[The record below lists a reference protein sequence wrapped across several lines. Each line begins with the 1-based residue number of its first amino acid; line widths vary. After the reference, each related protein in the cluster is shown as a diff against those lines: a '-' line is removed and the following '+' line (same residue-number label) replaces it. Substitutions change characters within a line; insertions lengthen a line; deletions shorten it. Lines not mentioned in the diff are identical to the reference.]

1 MSARARPSYSYL
13 SALFLSL
20 AALTEFHQAMA
31 ADDELPAVEVTG
43 KQEQESAINL
53 KAKTSTGSRLGLT
66 NLETPASVETLD
78 ADTVKLRGD
87 FSIREAVSRTT
98 GFTDISNLGTG
109 VAYSARGFT
118 GNNSVAQAEDGIRLL
133 VAATTITYPS
143 DSWGYDR
150 FEVLRGPASVLFGD
164 ASVGG
169 IVNSIRKAPSREYSL
184 QGLVAGGT
192 QGVYRLGVGG
202 TAPVGEVGAVRI
214 DASASGGQGH
224 VDDGRYYSHKLM
236 TNFEVKPSDTL
247 KLNFIYDHSDE
258 NPMVYTGIPLKNGR
272 IKSELRDENY
282 NIDNGIQEFLDD
294 RLKAKLEWDISDS
307 LKLTNTA
314 YWFNSRRHWRS
325 VEYYALDIPTNTVNR
340 SGYTEIQHKQKQL
353 GNQIILAGTNDVWS
367 HENKWS
373 VGYEVARVDFQ
384 YYDNFYFDRD
394 PTSTVDIN
402 NSNPGAFQTI
412 DPTIKDF
419 TSKTLQQALFVE
431 DAFRITPDLT
441 LSAGL
446 RQDRIN
452 IDHDAKIVGSNDSD
466 YKQDFSPFSYR
477 LGANYL
483 LAANTSLYGQ
493 WSKGSDPISTL
504 VSLRARNQSLKLTTA
519 EQAEIGIK
527 HVLENRKGEFT
538 LAIYDISKDNILTRD
553 PVNPTQPP
561 IQGGKQSSR
570 GIEFSASLL
579 PFEHWRTDF
588 NVAILDAK
596 YDKLVESVGGV
607 NVSRTGNTPTDV
619 PERVANAWVYY
630 QQPNWQAGL
639 GARLVGARYSDN
651 ANTTKMPGYTVYD
664 ANVAWLINKNITLRA
679 SLRNLSNKL
688 YAPVAYNTEQ
698 FIIGESRRAEIRA
711 EFNY

>member
-1 MSARARPSYSYL
+1 MSHRAKPSYSYL

-20 AALTEFHQAMA
+20 AALTEFQQAMA
-31 ADDELPAVEVTG
+31 AEDELPAVEVKG
-43 KQEQESAINL
+43 KQEQESSINL

-78 ADTVKLRGD
+78 AETVKLRGD

-192 QGVYRLGVGG
+192 QGVYRLGLGG

-224 VDDGRYYSHKLM
+224 VDDGRYYNHKLM
-236 TNFEVKPSDTL
+236 TNFEITPSDTL
-247 KLNFIYDHSDE
+247 KLNFMYDHSNE
-258 NPMVYTGIPLKNGR
+258 NPIQYTGIPLRNGR
-272 IKSELRDENY
+272 IVSSLRDENF
-282 NIDNGIQEFLDD
+282 NIKDGTQEFLDD

-307 LKLTNTA
+307 LKLTNVA
-314 YWFNSRRHWRS
+314 YWFNSRRHWKNL
-325 VEYYALDIPTNTVNR
+325 EYFALDTSTNTVDR
-340 SGYTEIQHKQKQL
+340 FGYTEIRHKQKQL
-353 GNQIILAGTNDVWS
+353 GNQTVLNSTGDLWN

-373 VGYEVARVDFQ
+373 LGYEVARVDLQ
-384 YYDNFYFDRD
+384 YFDNFYNGND
-394 PTSTVDIN
+394 PTSNVDLN
-402 NSNPGAFQTI
+402 NSNPDFFQTI
-412 DPTIKDF
+412 DPTVKDF
-419 TSKTLQQALFVE
+419 SSKTVQHALFLE
-431 DAFRITPDLT
+431 DAFRVTSDLT
-441 LSAGL
+441 FSVGL
-446 RQDRIN
+446 RQDWTRVQ
-452 IDHDAKIVGSNDSD
+452 HDAKLNPNDYTS
-466 YKQDFSPFSYR
+466 DFSPFSYR
-477 LGANYL
+477 LGTNYL
-483 LAANTSLYGQ
+483 LSGNTSLYGQ
-493 WSKGSDPISTL
+493 WSEGSDPVSTITT
-504 VSLRARNQSLKLTTA
+504 LRPSNQMFRLTSA
-519 EQAEIGIK
+519 QQAEIGIK
-527 HVLENRKGEFT
+527 HILDNRKGEITF
-538 LAIYDISKDNILTRD
+538 AIYDITKDDILTRD
-553 PVNPTQPP
+553 PNNSALRV
-561 IQGGKQSSR
+561 QGGQQSSR
-570 GIEFSASLL
+570 GVEFSASLL
-579 PFEHWRTDF
+579 PFKHWRTDF

-607 NVSRTGNTPTDV
+607 NVSRAGNTPTDV

-630 QQPNWQAGL
+630 QQPGWQAGL
-639 GARLVGARYSDN
+639 GARFVGARYSDN

-688 YAPVAYNTEQ
+688 YAPVAYDTQQ

>member
-1 MSARARPSYSYL
+1 MSRRASPSYSYL

-31 ADDELPAVEVTG
+31 ADDELPAVEVKG

-53 KAKTSTGSRLGLT
+53 KAKTSTGSRLGLS

-150 FEVLRGPASVLFGD
+150 FEVLLGPASVLFGD

-192 QGVYRLGVGG
+192 QGVYRLGVSG

-258 NPMVYTGIPLKNGR
+258 NPIQYTGIPLRNGR
-272 IKSELRDENY
+272 IVRKLRDENF
-282 NIDNGIQEFLDD
+282 NIKDGTQEFLDD

-314 YWFNSRRHWRS
+314 YWFNSRRHWKNL
-325 VEYYALDIPTNTVNR
+325 EYFSLDTSTSTVDR
-340 SGYTEIQHKQKQL
+340 SGYTEIRHKQRQL
-353 GNQIILAGTNDVWS
+353 GNQTILNGSSDLWS

-373 VGYEVARVDFQ
+373 LGYEVARVDLQ
-384 YYDNFYFDRD
+384 YYDNFYNGND
-394 PTSTVDIN
+394 PSSNVDLN
-402 NSNPGAFQTI
+402 NSDPGFFQTI
-412 DPTIKDF
+412 DPTVKDF
-419 TSKTLQQALFVE
+419 SSKTVQHALFLE
-431 DAFRITPDLT
+431 DALRITQDLT
-441 LSAGL
+441 LNLGL
-446 RQDRIN
+446 RQDWIRVQ
-452 IDHDAKIVGSNDSD
+452 HDAKLNSNDYTS
-466 YKQDFSPFSYR
+466 DFSPFSYR

-483 LAANTSLYGQ
+483 LTNNTSLYGQ
-493 WSKGSDPISTL
+493 WSEGSDPVSTITT
-504 VSLRARNQSLKLTTA
+504 LRPTNQSFRLTSA
-519 EQAEIGIK
+519 QQAEIGVK
-527 HVLENRKGEFT
+527 HILDNRKGELTF
-538 LAIYDISKDNILTRD
+538 AIYDITKDDILTRD
-553 PVNPTQPP
+553 PNNSALRV
-561 IQGGKQSSR
+561 QGGQQSSR
-570 GIEFSASLL
+570 GIELSASLL

-607 NVSRTGNTPTDV
+607 NVSRAGNTPTDV

-630 QQPNWQAGL
+630 QQPGWQAGL
-639 GARLVGARYSDN
+639 GARFVGARYSDN

-688 YAPVAYNTEQ
+688 YAPVAYDTQQ

>member
-1 MSARARPSYSYL
+1 MSRRAKPSHSYL

-20 AALTEFHQAMA
+20 AAYTEFQQAMA
-31 ADDELPAVEVTG
+31 AEDELPAVEVKG
-43 KQEQESAINL
+43 QQEQESAINL
-53 KAKTSTGSRLGLT
+53 KAKTSTGSRLGLS

-78 ADTVKLRGD
+78 AETVKLRGD

-236 TNFEVKPSDTL
+236 TNFEVKPGDTL

-258 NPMVYTGIPLKNGR
+258 NPIQYTGIPLRNGR
-272 IKSELRDENY
+272 IVSSLRDENF
-282 NIDNGIQEFLDD
+282 NIKDGTQEFLDD

-307 LKLTNTA
+307 LKLTNVS
-314 YWFNSRRHWRS
+314 YWFNSRRHWKNL
-325 VEYYALDIPTNTVNR
+325 EYFALDTGTNTVDR
-340 SGYTEIQHKQKQL
+340 FGYTEIRHKQKQL
-353 GNQIILAGTNDVWS
+353 GNQTVLNGFSDLWS

-373 VGYEVARVDFQ
+373 LGYEVARVDLQ
-384 YYDNFYFDRD
+384 YFDNFYNGND
-394 PTSTVDIN
+394 PTSNVDLN
-402 NSNPGAFQTI
+402 NSNPGFFQTI
-412 DPTIKDF
+412 DPTVKDF
-419 TSKTLQQALFVE
+419 SSKTVQHALFLE
-431 DAFRITPDLT
+431 DAFRVTSDLT
-441 LSAGL
+441 FSVGL
-446 RQDRIN
+446 RQDWIRVK
-452 IDHDAKIVGSNDSD
+452 HDAKLNPNDYTS
-466 YKQDFSPFSYR
+466 DFSPFSYR
-477 LGANYL
+477 LGTNYL
-483 LAANTSLYGQ
+483 LSGNTSLYGQ
-493 WSKGSDPISTL
+493 WSEGSDPVSTITT
-504 VSLRARNQSLKLTTA
+504 LRPSNQTFRLTSA
-519 EQAEIGIK
+519 QQAEIGIK
-527 HVLENRKGEFT
+527 HILDNRKGELTF
-538 LAIYDISKDNILTRD
+538 AIYDITKDDILTRD
-553 PVNPTQPP
+553 PNNSALRV
-561 IQGGKQSSR
+561 QGGQQSSR
-570 GIEFSASLL
+570 GVEFSASLL

-607 NVSRTGNTPTDV
+607 NISRAGNTPTDV

-630 QQPNWQAGL
+630 QQPGWQAGL
-639 GARLVGARYSDN
+639 GARFVGARYSDN

-688 YAPVAYNTEQ
+688 YAPVAYDTQQ
-698 FIIGESRRAEIRA
+698 FIIGESRRAELRA

>member
-1 MSARARPSYSYL
+1 
-13 SALFLSL
+13 
-20 AALTEFHQAMA
+20 MA

-66 NLETPASVETLD
+66 NLETPASLETLD

-109 VAYSARGFT
+109 VAYSVRGFT

-325 VEYYALDIPTNTVNR
+325 VEYYALNAAANAVSR

-353 GNQIILAGTNDVWS
+353 GNQTILTGGSDLWS
-367 HENKWS
+367 HENKWTL
-373 VGYEVARVDFQ
+373 GYEVARVDFQ
-384 YYDNFYFDRD
+384 YYDNFYNGND
-394 PTSTVDIN
+394 PTSTVDIS
-402 NSNPGAFQTI
+402 NSNPGQFQTI

-419 TSKTLQQALFVE
+419 SSKTVQHALFLE
-431 DAFRITPDLT
+431 DAYRVSQDLT

-446 RQDRIN
+446 RQDWIRIE
-452 IDHDAKIVGSNDSD
+452 HDAKLSASD
-466 YKQDFSPFSYR
+466 YTSDFSPFSYR

-483 LAANTSLYGQ
+483 LTPNTSLYGQ
-493 WSKGSDPISTL
+493 WSEGSDPVSTI
-504 VSLRARNQSLKLTTA
+504 VSLRPSNRTFKLTSA
-519 EQAEIGIK
+519 QQAEIGVK
-527 HVLENRKGEFT
+527 HILENRRGEFT
-538 LAIYDISKDNILTRD
+538 VAIYDITKDDIITRD
-553 PVNPTQPP
+553 PNNPLLRV
-561 IQGGKQSSR
+561 QGGQQSSK

-579 PFEHWRTDF
+579 PFDHWRTDF
-588 NVAILDAK
+588 NLAILDAK
-596 YDKLVESVGGV
+596 FDKLLEGNGGI
-607 NVSRTGNTPTDV
+607 SRAGNTPLEV
-619 PERVANAWVYY
+619 PERVANAWIYY
-630 QQPNWQAGL
+630 QQPLWQAGL
-639 GARLVGARYSDN
+639 GARLVGSRYSDN

-664 ANVAWLINKNITLRA
+664 ANVAWNVNKNVTLRA
-679 SLRNLSNKL
+679 SIRNLTNKL
-688 YAPVAYNTEQ
+688 YAPVSYDTEQ

>member
-1 MSARARPSYSYL
+1 MSHRATPSFFCL

-20 AALTEFHQAMA
+20 AALSEFQQAMA
-31 ADDELPAVEVTG
+31 ADDQLPTVEVKG

-78 ADTVKLRGD
+78 AETVKLRGD

-109 VAYSARGFT
+109 IAYSARGFT

-169 IVNSIRKAPSREYSL
+169 IVNSIRKAPSREFSL
-184 QGLVAGGT
+184 QSLVSGGT
-192 QGVYRLGVGG
+192 QGAYRLGIGG
-202 TAPVGEVGAVRI
+202 TAPVGEVAAVRI

-258 NPMVYTGIPLKNGR
+258 NPIQYTGTPLRNGR
-272 IKSELRDENY
+272 IVSGLRDENF
-282 NIDNGIQEFLDD
+282 NIKDGAQEFLDD

-307 LKLTNTA
+307 LKLTNVA
-314 YWFNSRRHWRS
+314 YWFNSRRHWKNL
-325 VEYYALDIPTNTVNR
+325 EYFALDTSTNTVDR
-340 SGYTEIQHKQKQL
+340 SGYTEIRHKQKQL
-353 GNQIILAGTNDVWS
+353 GNQTILNGTSDLWN

-373 VGYEVARVDFQ
+373 LGYEVARVDLQ
-384 YYDNFYFDRD
+384 YFDNFYNGND
-394 PTSTVDIN
+394 PTSNVDLN
-402 NSNPGAFQTI
+402 NSNPGFFQTI
-412 DPTIKDF
+412 DPTVKDF
-419 TSKTLQQALFVE
+419 SSKTVQQALFLE
-431 DAFRITPDLT
+431 DAFRVTPDLT
-441 LSAGL
+441 FSVGL
-446 RQDRIN
+446 RQDWIRVE
-452 IDHDAKIVGSNDSD
+452 HDAKLSPNDYTS
-466 YKQDFSPFSYR
+466 DFSPFSYR

-483 LAANTSLYGQ
+483 LTSNTSVYGQ
-493 WSKGSDPISTL
+493 WSEGSDPVSTITT
-504 VSLRARNQSLKLTTA
+504 LRPTNRTFKLTSA

-527 HVLENRKGEFT
+527 HILDNRKGEFT
-538 LAIYDISKDNILTRD
+538 IAIYDITKDDILTRD
-553 PVNPTQPP
+553 PSNPALRV
-561 IQGGKQSSR
+561 QGGQQSSR
-570 GIEFSASLL
+570 GVEFSASLL

-588 NVAILDAK
+588 NLAILDAK
-596 YDKLVESVGGV
+596 YDRLLEGATGI
-607 NVSRTGNTPTDV
+607 SRAGNTPTDV
-619 PERVANAWVYY
+619 PERVANAWIYY
-630 QQPNWQAGL
+630 QQPLWQAGL

-664 ANVAWLINKNITLRA
+664 ANVAWNANKNVTLRA
-679 SLRNLSNKL
+679 SIRNLTNKL
-688 YAPVAYNTEQ
+688 YAPVAYDTQQ
-698 FIIGESRRAEIRA
+698 FIIGESRRAEIRG
-711 EFNY
+711 EFNF

>member
-1 MSARARPSYSYL
+1 MSRRVKPSYSYL

-20 AALTEFHQAMA
+20 AALTEFQQAMA
-31 ADDELPAVEVTG
+31 AEEELPAVEVKG
-43 KQEQESAINL
+43 KQEQESSINL

-78 ADTVKLRGD
+78 AETVKLRGD

-169 IVNSIRKAPSREYSL
+169 IVNSIRKAPNREFSL
-184 QGLVAGGT
+184 QGLVSGGT
-192 QGVYRLGVGG
+192 QGAYRLGIGG
-202 TAPVGEVGAVRI
+202 TAPVGEVAAVRI

-236 TNFEVKPSDTL
+236 TNFEIKPSDTL

-258 NPMVYTGIPLKNGR
+258 NPIQYTGIPLRNGR
-272 IKSELRDENY
+272 IVSSLRDENF
-282 NIDNGIQEFLDD
+282 NIKDGTQEFLDD
-294 RLKAKLEWDISDS
+294 RLKAKAEWDISDG
-307 LKLTNTA
+307 LKLTNVA
-314 YWFNSRRHWRS
+314 YWFNSRRHWKNL
-325 VEYYALDIPTNTVNR
+325 EYFALDTSTNTVDR
-340 SGYTEIQHKQKQL
+340 SGYTEIRHKQKQL
-353 GNQIILAGTNDVWS
+353 GNQTVLNGISDLWN

-373 VGYEVARVDFQ
+373 LGYEVARVDLQ
-384 YYDNFYFDRD
+384 YFDNFYNDND
-394 PTSTVDIN
+394 PSSTVDLN
-402 NSNPGAFQTI
+402 NSSPGFFQTI
-412 DPTIKDF
+412 DPTVKDF
-419 TSKTLQQALFVE
+419 SSKTVQHALFLE
-431 DAFRITPDLT
+431 DALRVTKDLT
-441 LSAGL
+441 LSLGL
-446 RQDRIN
+446 RQDWIRVQ
-452 IDHDAKIVGSNDSD
+452 HDAKLNPNDYTS
-466 YKQDFSPFSYR
+466 DFSPFSYR
-477 LGANYL
+477 LGTNFL
-483 LAANTSLYGQ
+483 LSSNTSLYGQ
-493 WSKGSDPISTL
+493 WSEGSDPVSTITT
-504 VSLRARNQSLKLTTA
+504 LRPSNQSFGLTSA
-519 EQAEIGIK
+519 QQAEIGIK
-527 HVLENRKGEFT
+527 HILDNRKGELTF
-538 LAIYDISKDNILTRD
+538 AIYDITKDDIITRD
-553 PVNPTQPP
+553 PNNSGQRV
-561 IQGGKQSSR
+561 QGGQQSSR
-570 GIEFSASLL
+570 GMEFSASLL

-596 YDKLVESVGGV
+596 YDKLVERVGV
-607 NVSRTGNTPTDV
+607 VDISRAGNTPTDV
-619 PERVANAWVYY
+619 PERIANVWLYY
-630 QQPNWQAGL
+630 QQPSWQAGL

-664 ANVAWLINKNITLRA
+664 ANVAWLINKNITLRT

-698 FIIGESRRAEIRA
+698 FIIGESRRAEIRG
-711 EFNY
+711 EFNF

>member
-1 MSARARPSYSYL
+1 MSRRAKPSYSYL

-20 AALTEFHQAMA
+20 TALTEFQQAMA
-31 ADDELPAVEVTG
+31 AEEELPAVEVKG
-43 KQEQESAINL
+43 KQEQESSINL

-78 ADTVKLRGD
+78 AEIVKLRGD

-109 VAYSARGFT
+109 VAYSSRGFT

-169 IVNSIRKAPSREYSL
+169 IVNSIRKAPSREFSL
-184 QGLVAGGT
+184 QGLVSGGT
-192 QGVYRLGVGG
+192 QGAYRLGIGG
-202 TAPVGEVGAVRI
+202 TAPVGEVAAVRI

-236 TNFEVKPSDTL
+236 TNFEIKPSDTL

-258 NPMVYTGIPLKNGR
+258 NPMIYTGIPLKNGR
-272 IKSELRDENY
+272 IKSEIRDENY
-282 NIDNGIQEFLDD
+282 NVDNGIQEFLDD
-294 RLKAKLEWDISDS
+294 RLKAKLEWDISDN

-325 VEYYALDIPTNTVNR
+325 VEYYSLDIPTNTVTR
-340 SGYTEIQHKQKQL
+340 TDYTEIEHKQRQL
-353 GNQIILAGTNDVWS
+353 GDQVILAGNTALW
-367 HENKWS
+367 HLENKWS

-384 YYDNFYFDRD
+384 YYDNFYRSN
-394 PTSTVDIN
+394 PLTSTVDIS
-402 NSNPGAFQTI
+402 NSDPGLFQTAI
-412 DPTIKDF
+412 PTLKEF
-419 TSKTLQQALFVE
+419 SSKTLQQALFVE
-431 DAFRITPDLT
+431 DALRVTPDLT

-446 RQDRIN
+446 RQDWIN
-452 IDHDAKIVGSNDSD
+452 LDHTATLPFRTSD
-466 YKQDFSPFSYR
+466 YKKQFTPFSFR
-477 LGANYL
+477 LGATYL
-483 LAANTSLYGQ
+483 FSPNTSLYGQ
-493 WSKGSDPISTL
+493 LSQGSDPVSTI
-504 VSLRARNQSLKLTTA
+504 VTTRSNNKDFRLTSA
-519 EQAEIGIK
+519 KQAEIGIK
-527 HVLENRKGEFT
+527 HVLDSRTGEFT
-538 LAIYDISKDNILTRD
+538 VAIYDITKDDILTRD
-553 PVNPTQPP
+553 PNNRTQTV
-561 IQGGKQSSR
+561 QGGKQSSK
-570 GIEFSASLL
+570 GIEFSATLL

-588 NVAILDAK
+588 NMAILDAK
-596 YDKLVESVGGV
+596 YDELLEGGTG
-607 NVSRTGNTPTDV
+607 VSRAGNTPLNV

-630 QQPNWQAGL
+630 QQPLWQAGL

-664 ANVAWLINKNITLRA
+664 ANVAWNVNKNLALRA
-679 SLRNLSNKL
+679 SIRNLTNKL
-688 YAPVAYNTEQ
+688 YAPVSYDTEQ

>member
-1 MSARARPSYSYL
+1 MSRRAKPSYSYL

-20 AALTEFHQAMA
+20 AALTEFQQAMA
-31 ADDELPAVEVTG
+31 AEEELPAVEVKG
-43 KQEQESAINL
+43 KQEQESSINL

-78 ADTVKLRGD
+78 AETVKLRGD

-143 DSWGYDR
+143 DSWGYER

-169 IVNSIRKAPSREYSL
+169 IVNSIRKAPSREFSL
-184 QGLVAGGT
+184 QGLVSGGT
-192 QGVYRLGVGG
+192 QGAYRLGIGG

-236 TNFEVKPSDTL
+236 TNFEIKPSDTL

-258 NPMVYTGIPLKNGR
+258 NPMNYTGIPLKNGR

-282 NIDNGIQEFLDD
+282 NVDNAIQEFLDD
-294 RLKAKLEWDISDS
+294 RLKAKLDWDISDS

-314 YWFNSRRHWRS
+314 YWFNSRRHWRG
-325 VEYYALDIPTNTVNR
+325 VELYALGATPNTVDRNT
-340 SGYTEIQHKQKQL
+340 YTEIQHKQRQL
-353 GNQIILAGTNDVWS
+353 GNQTILAGTSELWN

-373 VGYEVARVDFQ
+373 IGYEVARVDFQ
-384 YYDNFYFDRD
+384 YFDNFYLGND
-394 PTSTVDIN
+394 PSSTVDIS
-402 NSNPGAFQTI
+402 NSNPGLFQTI
-412 DPTIKDF
+412 DPTLKEF
-419 TSKTLQQALFVE
+419 TSKTVQQALFVE

-446 RQDRIN
+446 RQDW
-452 IDHDAKIVGSNDSD
+452 IDLDHTATLPYRTTD
-466 YKQDFSPFSYR
+466 YNKQFSPFSFR
-477 LGANYL
+477 LGATYL
-483 LAANTSLYGQ
+483 FSPNTSLYGQ
-493 WSKGSDPISTL
+493 WSQGSDPVSTI
-504 VSLRARNQSLKLTTA
+504 VSTRSNNRNFKLTSA

-527 HVLENRKGEFT
+527 HVLDNRKGEFT
-538 LAIYDISKDNILTRD
+538 VAIYDISKDDILTRD
-553 PVNPTQPP
+553 PSNPTQTV
-561 IQGGKQSSR
+561 QGGKQSSR

-579 PFEHWRTDF
+579 PLDHWRTDF
-588 NVAILDAK
+588 NLAILDAQ
-596 YDKLVESVGGV
+596 YDELREGSAGI
-607 NVSRTGNTPTDV
+607 SRAGNTPVDV
-619 PERVANAWVYY
+619 PERGANAWVYY
-630 QQPNWQAGL
+630 QQPLWQAGL
-639 GARLVGARYSDN
+639 GARFVGERYSNN
-651 ANTTKMPGYTVYD
+651 ANTTKLPGYTVYD
-664 ANVAWLINKNITLRA
+664 ANVAWHINKNVTLRG
-679 SLRNLSNKL
+679 SIRNLTNKL
-688 YAPVAYNTEQ
+688 YAAVSYDTEQ
-698 FIIGESRRAEIRA
+698 FLIGESRRAEIRG
-711 EFNY
+711 EFNF